1 MGFKYLCDVLKL
13 TSLFTGLLI
22 PWSQTLHVPVL
33 ARQSKYNK
41 VQLKTEGSIFIS
53 YGITYIP
60 SFCEVHDVVVGALV
74 NVKIP

>member
-1 MGFKYLCDVLKL
+1 MGFRYLCDVLKL

-22 PWSQTLHVPVL
+22 PWSQTLPVL

-41 VQLKTEGSIFIS
+41 VHLKTEGSIFIS

-60 SFCEVHDVVVGALV
+60 SFCEVHDAVVGALV